1 MRFVSFVKLLVAAC
15 VAFVIALVAVVK
27 TIDVHQ
33 YRLLVVDLLHAATG
47 RSVDIRGDF
56 QLSLSFRPRI
66 VATDV
71 AIAKPPGTRRPA
83 LLTIARVEAEI
94 GLLALLG
101 RAFEVSRLTL
111 VEPRLTLEIDESGQG
126 NWSRAA
132 APPETGPSR
141 RTAHP
146 PDTTLS
152 IRAITV
158 EGGGLVLQDRSA
170 RNLSVLSLDHVA
182 ISAADASTPIAFS
195 AKGQFG
201 RLPLD
206 VQGTVGS
213 FAELESQTR
222 PFPLKVQASAGS
234 THAMVDGRIASPAT
248 LSGLDLSIALQG
260 NDIAEAARLFGREI
274 PALGPFRASLALVG
288 SWAEPAMLDLDAAV
302 GKRELLRLGIK
313 GNIAQPWSGHGV
325 VLDLKAEADSPARLA
340 KLFEADLPLKA
351 PLVATARLADTPDG
365 WRLAEMKA
373 TVGKSDLAGEVTV
386 VATAR
391 PMLGAVLT
399 SKLVDL
405 EDFGFKPVLPPPRT
419 KGEALFRDDGLLPL
433 TGVTTFDLDITW
445 RTDKVAAQ
453 GMTLGLNPG
462 EAMLLL
468 RSGVLMLRPFT
479 TASLTSGTP

>member
-71 AIAKPPGTRRPA
+71 VIAKPAGTRQPA

-132 APPETGPSR
+132 APPDPAR
-141 RTAHP
+141 RTTHP

-170 RNLSVLSLDHVA
+170 RSLSVLSLDHVA
-182 ISAADASTPIAFS
+182 ISATDASTPIAFS

-206 VQGTVGS
+206 VQGTLGS
-213 FAELESQTR
+213 FVELENQTR
-222 PFPLKVQASAGS
+222 PFPLKIQASAGS

-248 LSGLDLSIALQG
+248 LNGLDLSIALQG
-260 NDIAEAARLFGREI
+260 NDCAEAARLFGREI

-288 SWAEPAMLDLDAAV
+288 SWSEPAILDLEAAV
-302 GKRELLRLGIK
+302 GKRELLRLAVK
-313 GNIAQPWSGHGV
+313 GSIAQPWNGHGV
-325 VLDLKAEADSPARLA
+325 ALAVKAEADSPARLG
-340 KLFEADLPLKA
+340 KLFNVDLPLKA
-351 PLVATARLADTPDG
+351 PLMATARLADAPDG

-373 TVGKSDLAGEVTV
+373 AVGKSDLAGEVSLVT
-386 VATAR
+386 TAQ
-391 PMLGAVLT
+391 PTLGAVLT

-445 RTDKVAAQ
+445 RADRVAAQ

-468 RSGVLMLRPFT
+468 RGGVLMLRPFT